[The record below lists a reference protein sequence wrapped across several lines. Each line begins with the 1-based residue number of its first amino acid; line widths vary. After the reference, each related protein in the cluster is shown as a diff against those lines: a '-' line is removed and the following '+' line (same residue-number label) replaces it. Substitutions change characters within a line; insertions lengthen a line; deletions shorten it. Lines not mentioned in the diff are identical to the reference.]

1 MRPTKCLYSPLL
13 VGVSGVRELSGVPHS
28 VLGMGP
34 GAGSLGEV
42 LAELSPG
49 PDLAALL
56 ASVDLAAVSDV
67 DIVDV
72 LKARDR
78 QGAHERAQFLRAVL
92 ATGLRSSAASGC
104 GPGELGPYA
113 WAEVRAGLM
122 VTPNGAE
129 GLLEHASELFVRL
142 PVLGEAMLA
151 GGLDESRA
159 RVFTNWMPGVP
170 DVLASR
176 VCEKL
181 VAKASGW
188 TTSQLRERIKR
199 MLTNLDPEW
208 ARKRYEAALEERDVL
223 GYRDPE
229 GTATLTGRHLPVNR
243 AIVSSDRIDRLAKSA
258 KCAGDPRRMGHL
270 RAEVYLGLLDGT
282 YVRMDDAEIV
292 AHLLANRPEDDLD
305 DDEDFGDDPD
315 QPGPDDPGPDD
326 PGPDDPG
333 PDDPRPDDPGPDVPG
348 PDDPGPDEPD
358 DEPGCADEN
367 DEFEPEVLGAPE
379 PEIVDVAALEVGKNE
394 DGTVAV
400 GSAARGGVELQVR
413 LSTLLGAD
421 DAPAELA
428 GWGPIHS
435 ALARTIAAGL
445 GAAEWRWAVTT
456 PDGYLCAG
464 GITRLRPTGTA
475 KGRRTDSV
483 LEIAIPA
490 TLLDQLIELTER
502 QVSPKVAAWL
512 PVLLDIRRR
521 IGFAADKPPP
531 DPGRRFPDAALRRE
545 VQMAL
550 RRCIGVGC
558 RRAACKSEIDHT
570 VDHAFGGPTT
580 GPNLGPACGRDHRL
594 KHIGRWG
601 LERTGPHSFTW
612 TSPLGRRYVVDTPPV
627 IETYPAPE
635 PTGIEPPPPW
645 FASDD
650 RTPWQLT
657 TTWGTPEGPA
667 PNPDPDPEPE
677 PDPGPD
683 PELPLYLELPPF

>member
-1 MRPTKCLYSPLL
+1 M
-13 VGVSGVRELSGVPHS
+13 PHS
-28 VLGMGP
+28 VLGMEA

-49 PDLAALL
+49 PELAALL

-170 DVLASR
+170 DVLARR

-258 KCAGDPRRMGHL
+258 KVAGDPRRMGHL

-292 AHLLANRPEDDLD
+292 AHMLANRPEDDLD
-305 DDEDFGDDPD
+305 DEDLGED
-315 QPGPDDPGPDD
+315 PDDPGPVEPDED
-326 PGPDDPG
+326 SGPDDSG
-333 PDDPRPDDPGPDVPG
+333 PDDSGSV
-348 PDDPGPDEPD
+348 EPV
-358 DEPGCADEN
+358 DEPGWADEI
-367 DEFEPEVLGAPE
+367 DEFEPDVVGAPE
-379 PEIVDVAALEVGKNE
+379 PEIDGAAELEVGGSPASEAGQDSNS
-394 DGTVAV
+394 AV
-400 GSAARGGVELQVR
+400 EVRSPTRGGVELQVR

-428 GWGPIHS
+428 GWGPVHS
-435 ALARTIAAGL
+435 ELARTTAATL
-445 GAAEWRWAVTT
+445 GSAEWRWAVTT

-464 GITRLRPTGTA
+464 GITLVRPAGTP

-490 TLLDQLIELTER
+490 TLLDQLSELTER
-502 QVSPKVAAWL
+502 QVSPEMAAWL
-512 PVLLDIRRR
+512 PVLADIRRR
-521 IGFAADKPPP
+521 IGFAADMPPP
-531 DPGRRFPDAALRRE
+531 DPDRRFPDAALRRE

-558 RRAACKSEIDHT
+558 RRRALKCEIDHT
-570 VDHAFGGPTT
+570 VDHAFGGPTL
-580 GPNLGPACGRDHRL
+580 GPNLGPACGRDHGL
-594 KHIGRWG
+594 KHRGDWG
-601 LERTGPHSFTW
+601 LERTGPHAFTW
-612 TSPLGRRYVVDTPPV
+612 TSPLGRRYVVNTPPV
-627 IETYPAPE
+627 IETYPQPE
-635 PTGIEPPPPW
+635 PTGIDPPEPW
-645 FASDD
+645 FANND
-650 RTPWQLT
+650 RTPWQQS
-657 TTWGTPEGPA
+657 TTWATPYGPEPN
-667 PNPDPDPEPE
+667 PNPDPEPQPEPKPE
-677 PDPGPD
+677 PIPAHLDI
-683 PELPLYLELPPF
+683 PPF